1 MPRVSISQNQLRL
14 FGCEPTYNGTA
25 VKPKTSKLEIKYSYR
40 GNTIGRAIALILGV
54 GVAIGSWNAF
64 SNGILW
70 VSGVDERTS
79 APAANSTLFFFA
91 IGICL
96 VVAALLPWPR
106 FKDGR
111 DETDR

>member
-1 MPRVSISQNQLRL
+1 LKS
-14 FGCEPTYNGTA
+14 
-25 VKPKTSKLEIKYSYR
+25 KTTKIEIKYTYR
-40 GNTIGRAIALILGV
+40 GNTIGRAIALILGI

-79 APAANSTLFFFA
+79 TPAANSTLFFFA

-96 VVAALLPWPR
+96 MVAALLPWPR

-111 DETDR
+111 DETDRGN